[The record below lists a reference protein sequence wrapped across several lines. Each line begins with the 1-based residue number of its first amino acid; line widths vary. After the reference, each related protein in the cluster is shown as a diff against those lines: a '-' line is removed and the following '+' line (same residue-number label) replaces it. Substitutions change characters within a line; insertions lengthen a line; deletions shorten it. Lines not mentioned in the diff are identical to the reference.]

1 MILAMVRV
9 SSKLRRLL
17 SVFPLLIHCR
27 TCSAFQKKSVKMIST
42 VITQTNLMSKVGT
55 IEKVELVF

>member
-42 VITQTNLMSKVGT
+42 VITNLMSKVGA

>member
-42 VITQTNLMSKVGT
+42 VITNLMSKVGAV
-55 IEKVELVF
+55 EKVELVF